1 MVFLLPM
8 NVEFFKIDGVYME
21 REIPVSEAVKTFWK
35 AALHDAFWEKPGADL
50 VHHQEGLEWLNKNTK
65 YAS

>member
-1 MVFLLPM
+1 MCS
-8 NVEFFKIDGVYME
+8 
-21 REIPVSEAVKTFWK
+21 EIPVSEAVKTFWK